1 MDKDKILSGN
11 SRQYI
16 SITDVDMLEQIAKLL
31 PEYKSFNRLAND
43 ALRLGLP
50 LLLEE
55 KFNKEIKLEEEDNV
69 HVNNVLRIVAE
80 KFIPDESLKVI
91 VALLQEIVMNSNIV
105 KSLACSMFNEKAYEM
120 NDGYPKELFIKG
132 GMRDTPD
139 YMAKYEID
147 SLNAIDEVY

>member
-55 KFNKEIKLEEEDNV
+55 KFHKEIKLEEVKEQ
-69 HVNNVLRIVAE
+69 RIVEE
-80 KFIPDESLKVI
+80 KFIPDESLKTI
-91 VALLQEIVMNSNIV
+91 VQLIQEIVMNVNITRLLV
-105 KSLACSMFNEKAYEM
+105 CSLFNQKCFEM
-120 NDGYPKELFIKG
+120 PDGYLKEAFKRG
-132 GMRDTPD
+132 GMQDTPD
-139 YMAKYEID
+139 FMWKYECEM
-147 SLNAIDEVY
+147 LNAMDDD